1 MLVPTSISI
10 YFSDDKAL
18 VTGTSDDSAVF
29 VFTSNCMDYQRRSP
43 DYSGQQRLH
52 PQYSN
57 PTLRRSPSPS
67 GRTPAPYSSPLP
79 QTQWAEVPLPYRP
92 RDWPES
98 DDELYESVHNSPA
111 PAWYLRPPEAPSEIQ
126 TAEVG
131 SEARRRRRPR
141 GIRDIFT
148 RSQIEAQAQAQPG
161 NVSMLY
167 PQLSPYD
174 ARMSTYSAP
183 EDLERH
189 HVRSMVEAESPGYPP
204 AFSRNL
210 EPPEMGIPRSPTYP
224 PASRRRGH
232 SSAGGDDH
240 GFTDEEEFHLFV
252 QATAGLGP
260 DTAFRHPHPFSPTET
275 TRWREENHIPVL
287 NRPATTGDIVSPL
300 GETPSTMYAYQQL
313 PQMPERH
320 QHSLP
325 RRERFETSTP
335 GLDLWLNNPPA
346 AVTELEEI
354 SPIEEFDDELPDYA
368 QSQAQAQAHQRA
380 EAARRAQ
387 ELQRRW
393 QMSGSRRGI

>member
-1 MLVPTSISI
+1 
-10 YFSDDKAL
+10 
-18 VTGTSDDSAVF
+18 
-29 VFTSNCMDYQRRSP
+29 MDYQRRSQ

-52 PQYSN
+52 PQHSN
-57 PTLRRSPSPS
+57 PSLRRSPSPS
-67 GRTPAPYSSPLP
+67 GRTPAPYSNPLP

-111 PAWYLRPPEAPSEIQ
+111 PSWYLRPPEAPDEIQ
-126 TAEVG
+126 TAQAG

-141 GIRDIFT
+141 GLREIFT
-148 RSQIEAQAQAQPG
+148 RNPTEAQEQPA
-161 NVSMLY
+161 NIPMLY

-174 ARMSTYSAP
+174 DRMSTYSAP
-183 EDLERH
+183 EDLERY
-189 HVRSMVEAESPGYPP
+189 HVRSMVQAESPSYPT
-204 AFSRNL
+204 ASNRNL
-210 EPPEMGIPRSPTYP
+210 EPPQMGIPRSPTYP

-232 SSAGGDDH
+232 SSAGADDH

-260 DTAFRHPHPFSPTET
+260 DTAFRHSHPFSPTET
-275 TRWREENHIPVL
+275 TRWREENHIPIL

-313 PQMPERH
+313 PQMPERY

-346 AVTELEEI
+346 VVTELEEI

-368 QSQAQAQAHQRA
+368 ESQAQAQAHQRA

-393 QMSGSRRGI
+393 QLSGSRRGI